1 MLSRFMARQSVAILS
16 PGVTVDRGRE
26 VEDWTN
32 PDRAVVEGC
41 SVQPGAGER
50 DHEHAD
56 GVVADFTVYLPP
68 DTVVDSRARFE
79 VPQVPGQFIQEGE
92 PERWL
97 MGHRLDHVRVRLRRR
112 DD

>member
-26 VEDWTN
+26 VEDWAN
-32 PDRAVVEGC
+32 PDRTVVAGC
-41 SVQPGAGER
+41 SVQPGSGGR

-79 VPQVPGQFIQEGE
+79 VPQVAGQFLQVGE

-97 MGHRLDHVRVRLRRR
+97 MGHNLDHLRVRLRRR
-112 DD
+112 DG

>member
-1 MLSRFMARQSVAILS
+1 MLSRFMARQSVSILT
-16 PGVTVDRGRE
+16 PGETIDRGRE
-26 VEDWTN
+26 VEDWSN
-32 PDRAVVEGC
+32 PARTVVSGC
-41 SVQPGAGER
+41 SVQPGSGGR

-56 GVVADFTVYLPP
+56 GVIADFTVYLPP
-68 DTVVDSRARFE
+68 ETEVDPRARFE

-112 DD
+112 DG